1 MISSEL
7 EDDFEEVNPHDTP
20 LESNITEN
28 HDSSMKKKGNNGPFY
43 DKNNI
48 QTKSEAQ
55 LKNLTFQGVPNS
67 FVKRNSDILNKTFNV
82 DNNRDI
88 NGHTNLS
95 NEHYFRT
102 ENRKN
107 SKGHQNIFNNKANP
121 TPRKSNS
128 LANLELNL
136 DTNLNMG
143 DSPSRFLKNKSDKR
157 NSVWTPT
164 DIVSKKWQNALKK
177 ISATG
182 NSNST
187 TKINGNTNKPST
199 SQPTPLNREDLE
211 NRTKSLAT
219 DIIGSL
225 LAGGPASLF
234 AGTQFLRDEHN
245 HKRAPILLAMV
256 DVKVKRIRD
265 VNLYLNANLEGT
277 KVDENEIYMNSNESR
292 SNMSSNNFNTIRN
305 ALPKRMSSITPNFQ
319 SRRNITNDLKIFD
332 KKSVFE
338 IQLEYGLDDYRNK
351 WTIVKSYGAMMELHR
366 NLLRF
371 VFQEYSIPELLSHKH
386 GYRILLPSFPKPLS
400 SIKSS
405 NNEKFETSFESPR
418 PSLDDIGSAMS
429 LESLDPKLRFNAM
442 DVHMKHLED
451 LIKIYD
457 DHDLPI
463 ELRLER
469 YFRLLNLALCLRP
482 QANRLIAFYEFS
494 TLSNLLSYENG
505 YKGKEGLLVT
515 GTTAK
520 MQGWRVGY
528 FKPHEVRDMV
538 ERHTPKWV
546 LVRDSYIT
554 YVSDLRSATPLEV
567 FLVDSEFQISHSGDM
582 NNGLFSM
589 LKNNEDEIR
598 DIEWNLENTKKVSTK
613 IFIKLA
619 NSERKLTFICK
630 SEFSMKLWFNSFS
643 KMIKKSV
650 WYGPKRFES
659 FAPVRYNAFAKYLVD
674 GRDYF
679 WSLSNA
685 LLQAEDVIYIHDWW
699 LSPELYMRRPLHPN
713 QKYRLDRILQEKA
726 QEGVKIFIVV
736 YRNVGTTVGTDSSW
750 TKHSLLELHPN
761 IRIIRSPNQWTQ
773 TTFFWAHHE
782 KFVVIDNMIAFMGG
796 IDLCYGRYDTP
807 EHALRDD
814 YTELANQTFPGK
826 DYSNARIGDFYELEK
841 PYVSMYDRSSVPR
854 MPWHDVH
861 MMTVGEPARDLARH
875 FVQRWNYLIRQKRPS
890 RPTPLLLPPSDF
902 TKEELENS
910 PLFRSLKAQSTC
922 EIQILRSAGNWSLG
936 LKNTEHSIQ
945 NAYLKLIEESEHYIY
960 LENQFFV
967 TSSKFLDIEIQNK
980 IGDAIV
986 DRIIR
991 AHIEKKP
998 WKAIIIIPLMPGFDS
1013 PVDHAAASSLRVIIQ
1028 CQYQSISRGPTS
1040 IFARLKKLN
1049 IEPAKYIQFFSLR
1062 KWSTIGPYDKLVT
1075 EQLYVHAK
1083 IMIVDDRSCIIGSA
1097 NINER
1102 SQLGNRDSEVAAII
1116 RDTDT
1121 IKTKLN
1127 GQDYQASRFAYE
1139 LRQRLMREHLG
1150 CDVDLVEIIERKFHR
1165 LAKYAKQNYATLSTL
1180 KGENSRSALIASAK
1194 IELAYRAVFGC
1205 KCSPAWE
1212 ARYKASDNENHIENF
1227 GISEEAGFKSESD
1240 LNDMDDFVKLFN
1252 TPESLTSGQKQL
1264 PNQKPFKNIKIHSFN
1279 YRAGSENFGLRSRK
1293 DKISFDPRIKGN
1305 KEHKNDILGNGEDKL
1320 NQLTDKDFKSVTEQL
1335 REWSY
1340 KTLMFYRQFNKEE
1353 PTKDQKLHKS
1363 FLPFGEDIASYIGD
1377 DNIPFDKKWDMLKRI
1392 NYLQYLQNK
1401 IDERLYHRPKYNIT
1415 EERTEYSLEND
1426 VSLELEE
1433 RGLDE
1438 DVIDL
1443 FIEKIDPTLKNSK
1456 ISKED
1461 ISTLNSLNIDYV
1473 DPYAMEDLLADDFF
1487 EYTWYRIAKRN
1498 TALFRVVFHCQPD
1511 DEVLTWNSYKVFNN
1525 LAEEFLKKQDDSIQ
1539 EENYIAGNKRKKS
1552 NIRKDRVSD
1561 STPNEEMSV
1570 DTKVSSE
1577 NANNILISQT
1587 GNLESGEIAH
1597 HPSYQRNNREIGANT
1612 IVFDRVTAKKIL
1624 QRIHGH
1630 LVFFATDW
1638 LADEVNSNNW
1648 FYTTDRMT
1656 PIEIYN

>member
-1 MISSEL
+1 MVSDEL
-7 EDDFEEVNPHDTP
+7 EPNFEKLNPQDAPPEETLSGSFENLTDGHINDD
-20 LESNITEN
+20 ITAGGQ
-28 HDSSMKKKGNNGPFY
+28 SSQV
-43 DKNNI
+43 D
-48 QTKSEAQ
+48 SEAD
-55 LKNLTFQGVPNS
+55 LKNLTFPSLPNS
-67 FVKRNSDILNKTFNV
+67 FVRRNNALFMNKFGSNCNLNN
-82 DNNRDI
+82 
-88 NGHTNLS
+88 NLS
-95 NEHYFRT
+95 NGSSKKF
-102 ENRKN
+102 ENKRNYK
-107 SKGHQNIFNNKANP
+107 KGQNTAGLRPESVAKRSSPSLDLKLINLDSDDISNRNK
-121 TPRKSNS
+121 TDRRNS
-128 LANLELNL
+128 L
-136 DTNLNMG
+136 
-143 DSPSRFLKNKSDKR
+143 
-157 NSVWTPT
+157 WTPT
-164 DIVSKKWQNALKK
+164 EIVSKKWQNALRK
-177 ISATG
+177 ISATN
-182 NSNST
+182 NSD
-187 TKINGNTNKPST
+187 ST
-199 SQPTPLNREDLE
+199 SRINNKNNRMTTPQPTPLKGESLE
-211 NRTKSLAT
+211 NRTKSLAS

-245 HKRAPILLAMV
+245 HKRAPILLAMI

-277 KVDENEIYMNSNESR
+277 KVDENEIYMNSSESKKYM
-292 SNMSSNNFNTIRN
+292 NGQNYNPIRDN
-305 ALPKRMSSITPNFQ
+305 LPKRMSSITPAFH
-319 SRRNITNDLKIFD
+319 SRRTMANEVRAFD

-371 VFQEYSIPELLSHKH
+371 VFQEYSIPELLNHKH
-386 GYRILLPSFPKPLS
+386 GYRILLPSFPKPVR
-400 SIKSS
+400 SS
-405 NNEKFETSFESPR
+405 NKEKNESIFDQEP
-418 PSLDDIGSAMS
+418 PSIADLASTTS
-429 LESLDPKLRFNAM
+429 LESLDPALKFNAM
-442 DVHMKHLED
+442 NVHMRHLED

-528 FKPHEVRDMV
+528 FRPHEVRDMV

-567 FLVDSEFQISHSGDM
+567 FLVDSNFQISHSGDM
-582 NNGLFSM
+582 NNGLFSV
-589 LKNNEDEIR
+589 LRKKEDDSK
-598 DIEWNLENTKKVSTK
+598 DIEWNLENSKKVSTK
-613 IFIKLA
+613 IFIKMV

-630 SEFSMKLWFNSFS
+630 SEFSMKLWFNSIS
-643 KMIKKSV
+643 KMMKKSV
-650 WYGPKRFES
+650 WYGPKRFDS

-679 WSLSNA
+679 WSLSAA

-761 IRIIRSPNQWTQ
+761 IRSIRSPNQWTQ
-773 TTFFWAHHE
+773 STFFWAHHE
-782 KFVVIDNMIAFMGG
+782 KFVVIDNMVAFMGG

-807 EHALRDD
+807 EHVLRDD
-814 YTELANQTFPGK
+814 FSELANQTFPGK

-841 PYVSMYDRSSVPR
+841 PYDSMYDRLSVPR

-902 TKEELENS
+902 TKTELENS
-910 PLFRSLKAQSTC
+910 PLFQSIKLQSTC
-922 EIQILRSAGNWSLG
+922 EIQILRSAGSWSLG
-936 LKNTEHSIQ
+936 LEHSERSIQ

-960 LENQFFV
+960 IENQFFV
-967 TSSKFLDIEIQNK
+967 TSSKTADIEIQNK

-998 WKAIIIIPLMPGFDS
+998 WKAIIVIPLLPGFDS
-1013 PVDHAAASSLRVIIQ
+1013 PVDHSSASSLRVIIQ

-1040 IFARLKKLN
+1040 IFGRLKKLN

-1102 SQLGNRDSEVAAII
+1102 SQLGGRDSEVAAII

-1121 IKTKLN
+1121 VKTTIN
-1127 GQDYQASRFAYE
+1127 DEDHQASRFAYE

-1165 LAKYAKQNYATLSTL
+1165 LAKYAKDHYMTLNTL
-1180 KGENSRSALIASAK
+1180 REDTTEPNLISSAK
-1194 IELAYRAVFGC
+1194 VELAYRAVLGC
-1205 KCSPAWE
+1205 KYSPAWE
-1212 ARYKASDNENHIENF
+1212 TKYRNAMDHIENF
-1227 GISEEAGFKSESD
+1227 GLPKEGNPKFSIEAGDYIDLFNISELPKSEQA
-1240 LNDMDDFVKLFN
+1240 
-1252 TPESLTSGQKQL
+1252 EL
-1264 PNQKPFKNIKIHSFN
+1264 PSHQHFKNIKIHSFN
-1279 YRAGSENFGLRSRK
+1279 YRAGSENVGLRSRK

-1320 NQLTDKDFKSVTEQL
+1320 NQLTDKDFKTVTEQL

-1340 KTLMFYRQFNKEE
+1340 KTLAFYKKFNKNQTSNHE
-1353 PTKDQKLHKS
+1353 KLHKS
-1363 FLPFGEDIASYIGD
+1363 FLPFNEDIADYVSD
-1377 DNIPFDKKWDMLKRI
+1377 TSVALDKKWDMLKRI
-1392 NYLQYLQNK
+1392 NYLQYLQK
-1401 IDERLYHRPKYNIT
+1401 KLDEKLYSKPKYNVT
-1415 EERTEYSLEND
+1415 ERRTEFSLENG
-1426 VSLELEE
+1426 VSLGLEE
-1433 RGLDE
+1433 QGEDE
-1438 DVIDL
+1438 EIVDL
-1443 FIEKIDPTLKNSK
+1443 YIEKIDPSLASSK
-1456 ISKED
+1456 GNTEKLAD
-1461 ISTLNSLNIDYV
+1461 INSLEIDYV
-1473 DPYAMEDLLADDFF
+1473 DPYAMEDPLADSFF
-1487 EYTWYRIAKRN
+1487 EHTWYRIAKRN

-1511 DEVLTWNSYKVFNN
+1511 DEVHSWNSYKIFNN
-1525 LAEEFLKKQDDSIQ
+1525 LSERFSKKQD
-1539 EENYIAGNKRKKS
+1539 ENIRDENVLIGNKKEMPILLKDQASSDIPNGATSLESKISSKKP
-1552 NIRKDRVSD
+1552 D
-1561 STPNEEMSV
+1561 
-1570 DTKVSSE
+1570 
-1577 NANNILISQT
+1577 NILLSQS
-1587 GNLESGEIAH
+1587 NKFHSDELAH
-1597 HPSYQRNNREIGANT
+1597 HPSYQRNNGVISANS
-1612 IVFDRVTAKKIL
+1612 IIFDRVTAKKL
-1624 QRIHGH
+1624 LSRIHGH
-1630 LVFFATDW
+1630 LVFFATEW
-1638 LADEVNSNNW
+1638 LAEEVNTNNW
-1648 FYTTDRMT
+1648 FFTSDRMT
-1656 PIEIYN
+1656 PVDIYN